1 MTKRH
6 SLRHKV
12 IAWSFVPTAIIL
24 GAVALLLLRSYQGV
38 TETLVIERDR
48 ELTRLQS
55 ELLADD
61 LSQYATLLSQVA
73 RGESALNPA
82 IAQRV
87 LQELARPRQQPDVDP
102 ALTPREIEVLRLV
115 AQGRSNREI
124 ADELV
129 ISEVTVRTHVSN
141 ILNKLHLASR
151 TQAAL
156 WVLRRGVAPL
166 QTPEAAPAA
175 RQ

>member
-12 IAWSFVPTAIIL
+12 
-24 GAVALLLLRSYQGV
+24 
-38 TETLVIERDR
+38 
-48 ELTRLQS
+48 
-55 ELLADD
+55 
-61 LSQYATLLSQVA
+61 
-73 RGESALNPA
+73 

-156 WVLRRGVAPL
+156 WALRRGVAPL
-166 QTPEAAPAA
+166 QTPEAAPTS